1 LKRFL
6 LILSLITLA
15 SALPGAA
22 EEGVRLTIRLYNAR
36 IYYLNDA
43 EHPVQI
49 EAVITNGSPR
59 TYRFKVA
66 DNRVFNFDLQAT
78 TAKNLF
84 LEHSQEFTTA
94 KLLNQPLR
102 YREISLEPGEKF
114 GLVIDL
120 PDYIDVRE
128 PGLYDLR
135 VLFYPE
141 LNLDPGAVSL
151 RSNSL
156 AVNIRPALDSPAA
169 RAALEEE
176 TGRPLERQAIPP
188 DEVVAYTLHA
198 RQKSQWE
205 KFLLYLDL
213 ESLYLKKPERAR
225 SFTRMS
231 EEERK
236 ATLKSFEME
245 LRQQTVD
252 QDILVIPSSFE
263 IVQTKYT
270 PFEAEVLVI
279 EKFQYRDYTEVKRYT
294 YKLLRNDSIWSI
306 TDYDIQN
313 LGTE

>member
-1 LKRFL
+1 LKRLL
-6 LILSLITLA
+6 LILSLVSIASTL
-15 SALPGAA
+15 PAA
-22 EEGVRLTIRLYNAR
+22 EVGVRLTIRLYDAR
-36 IYYLNDA
+36 IYYLGDA

-49 EAVITNGSPR
+49 EAVVSNDSPS
-59 TYRFKVA
+59 TFRFKMA
-66 DNRVFNFDLQAT
+66 DNRVFNFDFQVT

-84 LEHSQEFTTA
+84 LDHSQEFTTA

-102 YREISLEPGEKF
+102 YREVSLEPGEKF

-120 PDYIDVRE
+120 PDYIDIRE
-128 PGLYDLR
+128 PGLYDVR
-135 VLFYPE
+135 ALFYPE
-141 LNLDPGAVSL
+141 LTLDPGAVSV

-156 AVNIRPALDSPAA
+156 ALNIRPALDSPEAKA
-169 RAALEEE
+169 GLEEE
-176 TGRPLERQAIPP
+176 TGRPLKREVIPP

-205 KFLLYLDL
+205 KFFLYLDL

-236 ATLKSFEME
+236 AALNAFRSE
-245 LRQQTVD
+245 LRQEKVD

-263 IVQTKYT
+263 IVQTRYT

-294 YKLLRNDSIWSI
+294 YTLLRSDSIWMI